1 MIALLGLV
9 VLQASGAVIR
19 QVLTRCGWRV
29 ALRSPS
35 SAWFAVVVAYAASLG
50 GPGVFVLLGL
60 ALVASQASALSPTL
74 SPAGERGLLGLTTI
88 VLARPWIPTQWDEF
102 VWLGKA
108 RFESLGFGAG
118 VQAALDPSQHLIPA
132 GYPPLWPS
140 IVGWLSL
147 GQDSI
152 STHVLAAS
160 VLVLLCAA
168 TALEAISAQRPN
180 LLAMAVLVAAPLVW
194 VHARSTYVDLP
205 VGLLGVAF
213 VSLLLSSDRPPL
225 LAGVIAVVLVGFKD
239 DGLAQVLA
247 GTGAALLVQRRW
259 RLALPAI
266 AALIT
271 TATWRWLVHSQG
283 VPLFDHAL
291 GVPQWSWIPRLIQ
304 LLALHASE
312 GFSWGVF
319 WAVTLGV
326 LLMPSKD
333 PTVRV
338 LKVMLGLLLFF
349 TAVALLSGPERVRVF
364 AENGTL
370 LNRVLLQFWP
380 TAAFLVVSGAR
391 APQTSG

>member
-1 MIALLGLV
+1 MIALLGLM

-35 SAWFAVVVAYAASLG
+35 SAWFAVVIAYAASLG
-50 GPGVFVLLGL
+50 APGVFVLVGL
-60 ALVASQASALSPTL
+60 AVVASQASPLSPTL
-74 SPAGERGLLGLTTI
+74 SPAGERGILVLSVIG
-88 VLARPWIPTQWDEF
+88 LARPWIPTQWDEF

-118 VQAALDPSQHLIPA
+118 VQAALEPSQHVIPA

-147 GQDSI
+147 GHDSI
-152 STHVLAAS
+152 TTHVLAAS

-168 TALEAISAQRPN
+168 TALEAIAAQRPS
-180 LLAMAVLVAAPLVW
+180 LLAMAVLAAAPLVW

-247 GTGAALLVQRRW
+247 GTGAALLVQRKW
-259 RLALPAI
+259 RLALPAV

-271 TATWRWLVHSQG
+271 MATWRWLVQSHG

-291 GVPQWSWIPRLIQ
+291 GMPQWSWVPRLFQ
-304 LLALHASE
+304 LLAWHASE
-312 GFSWGVF
+312 LFSWGVF

-326 LLMPSKD
+326 LVTPSRD
-333 PTVRV
+333 STVRA
-338 LKVMLGLLLFF
+338 LKAMLGLLLFF
-349 TAVALLSGPERVRVF
+349 TAVALLAGPERVRVF

-380 TAAFLVVSGAR
+380 SAALLVVSGLR
-391 APQTSG
+391 GTQLKP